1 MRKLL
6 NTVAVLV
13 LAGVALM
20 LWLPLLPVPVQESV
34 TRLVDGARRIG
45 SGESAGEAS
54 PTLAAG
60 GGQRLSTGE
69 LDELRVFALGLIN
82 SDRADHGVPPVA
94 MGSNPA
100 AQLHAED
107 MLTNQYLGHWWVDG
121 AKPYMVYTETG
132 GTSYVAENVAID
144 GWTSERWR
152 QSQCDAL
159 LVACTLPV
167 PDEAV
172 SGLQWAM
179 MYDDAGS
186 DWGHR
191 DNILRPEHRSV
202 NLGIAWNGRLL
213 TFAQHFE
220 GGDVEA
226 SGLALTSDGLLSL
239 SLRKRAPGTE
249 IAGVVSVYYDPLPV
263 PRTPAEI
270 GVLHSYCVG
279 GGFTTECGQPI
290 ARVLVPPGT
299 GRFYPD
305 LDPGEVVASVWR
317 ETALAF
323 ELRADLGAL
332 AREPGVYTIQV
343 WRDSGR
349 STLTESLLQLSAFQR

>member
-6 NTVAVLV
+6 NAVGVLV
-13 LAGVALM
+13 LGAIALA

-34 TRLVDGARRIG
+34 TRLVDGARRIA
-45 SGESAGEAS
+45 SGEAAGEPS
-54 PTLAAG
+54 PAVG
-60 GGQRLSTGE
+60 GGQRLSAAE
-69 LDELRVFALGLIN
+69 RDELRVFALGLIN
-82 SDRADHGVPPVA
+82 RDRADHGLPPVA

-107 MLTNQYLGHWWVDG
+107 MLTNEYLGHWWVDG
-121 AKPYMVYTETG
+121 RKPYMVYTSTG
-132 GTSYVAENVAID
+132 GKSYVAENVAVD

-152 QSQCDAL
+152 ERQCDAL
-159 LVACTLPV
+159 LVACTLLV

-179 MYDDAGS
+179 MYDDADS

-191 DNILRPEHRSV
+191 DNILRPGHRSV

-220 GGDVEA
+220 GGDVE
-226 SGLALTSDGLLSL
+226 GIDLALTSDGRLSL

-249 IAGVVSVYYDPLPV
+249 LGRIVSVYYDPLPV
-263 PRTPAEI
+263 PRSPAEI
-270 GVLHSYCVG
+270 GALHSYCVG
-279 GGFTTECGQPI
+279 GGFTTECGEPV
-290 ARVLVPPGT
+290 ARVLAPPGT

-305 LDPGEVVASVWR
+305 LEPSEIVADVWR
-317 ETALAF
+317 ETALDF
-323 ELRADLGAL
+323 ELRAELGAL
-332 AREPGVYTIQV
+332 AREPGVYTVQV

-349 STLTESLLQLSAFQR
+349 STLTESLLQLSVFQR